1 MKRKIDIYGSSSQEE
16 TNNPY
21 SKYTNNSHDT
31 ASSSINPYTGNAYTS
46 RYYEILQKR
55 RQLPV
60 YEFKDELIKNV
71 R

>member
-1 MKRKIDIYGSSSQEE
+1 MKRKIDIYGSSVQEE
-16 TNNPY
+16 SNTNNPY
-21 SKYTNNSHDT
+21 LKHTND
-31 ASSSINPYTGNAYTS
+31 AMNPYTGNAYSS